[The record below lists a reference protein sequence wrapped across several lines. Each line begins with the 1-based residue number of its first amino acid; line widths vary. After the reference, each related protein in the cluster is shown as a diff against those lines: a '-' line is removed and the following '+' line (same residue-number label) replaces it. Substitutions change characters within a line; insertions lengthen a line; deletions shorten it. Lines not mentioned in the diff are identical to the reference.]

1 MNKSQAFR
9 LGRLSFLLDRRSA
22 LIFFILLAVTFVTV
36 LVSAG
41 MGQMQIHPLNVL
53 QVLIG
58 QGTPQDALI
67 VSSFRLPRIIA
78 ALLVGMA
85 LAVSGA
91 ILQSIIRNP
100 LASPDVIGITGGA
113 SVAAVVFITLF
124 ETASIQWLPVA
135 ALAGAAA
142 VTLLIYALAYRNGVT
157 PMRLVLVGVGIN
169 AAATAVTTLLIVMSP
184 IYLTQKAFVWL
195 TGSVYGTSWANVT
208 TMLPWVILFI
218 PLAIGLS
225 RNINIQQLG
234 DDLATGVGSA
244 VQRQRFIL
252 LLICVALAGVAVAIG
267 GAIGFVGLLAPHI
280 SRKLVGPLSGSLLPV
295 SALVGG
301 LLVLLADLVAR
312 MAMAPLD
319 LPVGIFTA
327 AIGAPFFIY
336 LLYKNRNK

>member
-1 MNKSQAFR
+1 MNKHQAFR
-9 LGRLSFLLDRRSA
+9 MGRLSFLLDRRSA
-22 LIFFILLAVTFVTV
+22 LIFLILLALTFVTV

-53 QVLIG
+53 KVLIG

-67 VSSFRLPRIIA
+67 VTSFRLPRIVVG
-78 ALLVGMA
+78 LLVGMS

-124 ETASIQWLPVA
+124 ETASIQWLPFA
-135 ALAGAAA
+135 ALVGAAA
-142 VTLLIYALAYRNGVT
+142 ITLLIYALAYKNGVT

-195 TGSVYGTSWANVT
+195 TGSVYGSTWGNVQ
-208 TMLPWVILFI
+208 TMLPWVVLFI

-234 DDLATGVGSA
+234 DDLATGVGHP
-244 VQRQRFIL
+244 VQRQRFLL

-280 SRKLVGPLSGSLLPV
+280 ARKLVGPLSGSLLPA

-301 LLVLLADLVAR
+301 LLVILADLVAR
-312 MAMAPLD
+312 MAMPPLD

-336 LLYKNRNK
+336 LLYKSRNK

>member
-157 PMRLVLVGVGIN
+157 RCGWCSSAWASMRRQPP
-169 AAATAVTTLLIVMSP
+169 SP
-184 IYLTQKAFVWL
+184 
-195 TGSVYGTSWANVT
+195 
-208 TMLPWVILFI
+208 P
-218 PLAIGLS
+218 
-225 RNINIQQLG
+225 
-234 DDLATGVGSA
+234 
-244 VQRQRFIL
+244 
-252 LLICVALAGVAVAIG
+252 C
-267 GAIGFVGLLAPHI
+267 
-280 SRKLVGPLSGSLLPV
+280 
-295 SALVGG
+295 
-301 LLVLLADLVAR
+301 
-312 MAMAPLD
+312 
-319 LPVGIFTA
+319 
-327 AIGAPFFIY
+327 
-336 LLYKNRNK
+336 

>member
-1 MNKSQAFR
+1 MNKHQAFR

-22 LIFFILLAVTFVTV
+22 LIFLILLALTFVTV

-53 QVLIG
+53 NVLIG

-67 VSSFRLPRIIA
+67 VTSFRLPRIVA
-78 ALLVGMA
+78 GLLVGMS

-113 SVAAVVFITLF
+113 SVAAVVFITMF
-124 ETASIQWLPVA
+124 ETASIQWLPFA
-135 ALAGAAA
+135 ALVGAAA
-142 VTLLIYALAYRNGVT
+142 ITLLIYALAYKSGVT

-195 TGSVYGTSWANVT
+195 TGSVYGSTWGSVQ
-208 TMLPWVILFI
+208 TMLPWVVLFI

-234 DDLATGVGSA
+234 DDLATGVGHP
-244 VQRQRFIL
+244 VQRQRFLL

-280 SRKLVGPLSGSLLPV
+280 ARKLVGPLSGSLLPA

-301 LLVLLADLVAR
+301 LLVILADLLAR
-312 MAMAPLD
+312 MAMPPLD